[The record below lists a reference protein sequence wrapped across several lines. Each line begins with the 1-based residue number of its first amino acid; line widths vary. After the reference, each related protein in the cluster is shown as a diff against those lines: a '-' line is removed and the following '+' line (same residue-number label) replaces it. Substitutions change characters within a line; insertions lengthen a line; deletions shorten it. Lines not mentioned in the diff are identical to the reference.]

1 MGRSTIGTIQEV
13 LKACRVPL
21 YAVLEQI
28 PEEHMNWKPAP
39 ESRSIGEMAR
49 HLVRVDMWFLKR
61 LGLESTVVDRKEA
74 SPAEILELVK
84 AADARLDEILA
95 QCGDD
100 AELDR
105 RVATAGAKAYESL
118 GGILLHTGHHYLY
131 HAAQMIY
138 LRRAQD
144 RNWPA
149 PLEPWEA
156 ATHTIDRFL
165 MKQG

>member
-1 MGRSTIGTIQEV
+1 MGRSTIGTIQEI
-13 LKACRVPL
+13 LKACRAPL

-28 PEEHMNWKPAP
+28 PAGQMNWKPAP

-61 LGLESTVVDRKEA
+61 LGFESTVADRKDA

-84 AADARLDEILA
+84 AADVRLDEILA

-100 AELDR
+100 AELER
-105 RVATAGAKAYESL
+105 RVEAADAKAYESV
-118 GGILLHTGHHYLY
+118 GGILLHMGHHYLY

-149 PLEPWEA
+149 PLEAWEA
-156 ATHTIDRFL
+156 ATCAIDRFV
-165 MKQG
+165 MKRG